1 MITRVPTYNTYMNLV
16 DQTMNLKTKVDLYS
30 YQMTT
35 GIRYQEYSGY
45 GMQAHTIV
53 NLESMLGV
61 TSNYIDSNKIITIEN
76 NALTTALESIQSS
89 MTDFK
94 STLVSAIGMDLESAS
109 PDSTGGSLTFGSNN
123 VADYMNTTLTING
136 VQYTFSNNNT
146 GNNIDISGAQNGTE
160 VMQALQN
167 KLPANPEFSFEGD
180 TFTFPLYTIDGTS
193 SVLEVTGV
201 TTGDPHV
208 MSDDQYN
215 QLTTLQNTAFS
226 TMKMLVDALN
236 TQVNGKYIFGGGETN
251 TAPISFPFGN
261 LEEFQDYYD
270 GENILFPSNPSA
282 LMCNKDYTTNDTGAI
297 TIASTGGNTGT
308 LTAANAGAF
317 LNEAVNGNAQTTGE
331 LTFSTFNNTITA
343 TQYGAF
349 NTISEGDSLVI
360 SGDGA
365 GANAKVYTVKSI
377 SADGK
382 TITVDDSTPI
392 EADLT
397 ITPDNTDTAQ
407 TVNFQTS
414 LPVGTILNMNGFN
427 DNNLASHIQITGVSA
442 DGSTLM
448 FTADPSQI
456 PNTTYQPSKD
466 ISMDAETYYEG
477 GSLVSEKVISDN
489 QSITFDITGGDA
501 VFQKMFEALGTI
513 AQGNIVDSFDA
524 TQGETG
530 DINTTLNRLN
540 TAMDWVSSSI
550 YSSGVTSQDVN
561 NPDIY
566 TVLAKVNSNSL
577 VLNNVTEMQ
586 TTIEANLEN
595 SIYSIKN
602 VDQNEAAIM
611 ALMAMNNLNASYAC
625 LQQVMNISLLNYM

>member
-61 TSNYIDSNKIITIEN
+61 TSNYIDSNKLITIEN

-123 VADYMNTTLTING
+123 VADYMNTTLTVNG

-343 TQYGAF
+343 TQNGAF

-442 DGSTLM
+442 DGSTLT
-448 FTADPSQI
+448 FTANPSQI

-466 ISMDAETYYEG
+466 ITLEAESYYEG
-477 GSLVSEKVISDN
+477 GSLVSKKVISDN
-489 QSITFDITGGDA
+489 QSITFDITGGDV

-550 YSSGVTSQDVN
+550 YSSGVTSQNVT

-566 TVLAKVNSNSL
+566 TVLAKVNSNSV

-586 TTIEANLEN
+586 TTVEANLEN

-602 VDQNEAAIM
+602 VDQNKAAIM

>member
-61 TSNYIDSNKIITIEN
+61 TSKYIDSNKLITIEN

-586 TTIEANLEN
+586 TTVEANLEN

-602 VDQNEAAIM
+602 VDQNKAAIM

>member
-392 EADLT
+392 EEDLT

-407 TVNFQTS
+407 TVNFKTS

-530 DINTTLNRLN
+530 EHGNGLGFKLDI
-540 TAMDWVSSSI
+540 
-550 YSSGVTSQDVN
+550 
-561 NPDIY
+561 
-566 TVLAKVNSNSL
+566 
-577 VLNNVTEMQ
+577 
-586 TTIEANLEN
+586 
-595 SIYSIKN
+595 
-602 VDQNEAAIM
+602 
-611 ALMAMNNLNASYAC
+611 
-625 LQQVMNISLLNYM
+625 

>member
-61 TSNYIDSNKIITIEN
+61 TSNYIDSNKLINIEN

-251 TAPISFPFGN
+251 TAPINFPFGN

-550 YSSGVTSQDVN
+550 YSSGVTSQNVT

-566 TVLAKVNSNSL
+566 TVLAKVNSNSV

-586 TTIEANLEN
+586 TTVEANLEN

-602 VDQNEAAIM
+602 VDQNKAAIM

>member
-317 LNEAVNGNAQTTGE
+317 LHEAVNGNAQTTGE

-343 TQYGAF
+343 TQNGAF

-442 DGSTLM
+442 DGSTLT
-448 FTADPSQI
+448 FTANPSQI

-466 ISMDAETYYEG
+466 ITLEAESYYEG
-477 GSLVSEKVISDN
+477 GSLVSKKVISDN

-566 TVLAKVNSNSL
+566 TVLAKVNSNSV

-586 TTIEANLEN
+586 TTVEANLEN

-602 VDQNEAAIM
+602 VDQNKAAIM

>member
-123 VADYMNTTLTING
+123 VADYMNTTLTVNG

>member
-427 DNNLASHIQITGVSA
+427 VKLLHAISPTTGRRNNRHIRLLRQGALELSGQSHHFHGFGMSRFNRINHIAAGA
-442 DGSTLM
+442 GS
-448 FTADPSQI
+448 
-456 PNTTYQPSKD
+456 
-466 ISMDAETYYEG
+466 
-477 GSLVSEKVISDN
+477 
-489 QSITFDITGGDA
+489 
-501 VFQKMFEALGTI
+501 
-513 AQGNIVDSFDA
+513 GN
-524 TQGETG
+524 G
-530 DINTTLNRLN
+530 
-540 TAMDWVSSSI
+540 
-550 YSSGVTSQDVN
+550 
-561 NPDIY
+561 
-566 TVLAKVNSNSL
+566 
-577 VLNNVTEMQ
+577 
-586 TTIEANLEN
+586 
-595 SIYSIKN
+595 
-602 VDQNEAAIM
+602 
-611 ALMAMNNLNASYAC
+611 
-625 LQQVMNISLLNYM
+625 